1 MNISTKF
8 LTKILALGSVFLFS
22 LSAKAADQITIDGVT
37 YTKHT
42 AYACNDPIP
51 FTLGEDGQ
59 NHYYEFIESNILMNQ
74 GGGPAITIKGN
85 VVIGVY
91 KTLNV
96 RGGDAKGYLGA
107 GAGIYVPKGASLR
120 IMPSQGQSS
129 CTVTAYG
136 GNAGQPNVRIY
147 GEDRFMQYNNG
158 AGGAAAGIG
167 ANGGNG
173 GRAIDVFDN
182 AGNYSYANYGKP
194 SEQCGNIFIDKGV
207 TLTAVGGRGTGV
219 EHTDNGKTVYNF
231 DLVGAESSPKNY
243 GYNAAGVKKG
253 SWLTLEVDT
262 QTAHYTGDTWGGP
275 YAAYGS
281 PGGQGGGGGGY
292 PAAGIGGG
300 GSGGGAGGFGSL
312 GSSETGKATSASGH
326 GGHGGGGGTG
336 YGYAGQF
343 GISGGYAKFQYGWT
357 TPIIS
362 AAGAEYKEAG
372 EYLTS
377 SGLYTGRNG
386 YWGQKNFSGKGHAE
400 EETGSRQLNGVRP
413 GSYLDG
419 GNGGELVSGSPVS
432 EPGIGGGGVLFDSR
446 SGEITIRG
454 NVTSLGNG
462 GHQPKQFETIGSV
475 TYNYPNKP
483 YYINDIGTALN
494 GEYNP
499 VNVIVENGTLSTNRQ
514 DGLTMTDANNFSA
527 KEYTVTIGK
536 YMGGIDGYI
545 LMQFPPEKKTFRLSG
560 VQHFR
565 EVYGSSAIYV
575 SYNGLTPGQERF
587 TYVYPRPD
595 NRNAIHTNG
604 MSVAERYYADKN
616 LPSADWEYTK
626 ELTWKTITN
635 PSQSDYAFN
644 GRYDINSSEDRL
656 GIFFFDADIKS
667 GTLEI
672 GDKSYTSNG
681 WKNFALITNSNSFQA
696 RYHRNSADGYA
707 EMKWMNWKPLNFSFC
722 GTGGTNYELME
733 VGLSD
738 LPKFKNNNTDNSSI
752 FGFYTEKAVVNDGT
766 IQINGQTFTTLEE
779 LARNSQDSIYVVTW
793 NPTIELV
800 SEESREN
807 IAVKVD
813 DACGAWY
820 PDKSGNNRM
829 MAKLA
834 YNHYLTIPS
843 MYLCTDFDTPSILRF
858 TYKGCLYVDMEEG
871 SRQSFTSDDW
881 EQAIITIPA
890 GNQTVRFQSYSGIS
904 YIYDISEVRTLPQD
918 ANGNFII
925 RTSEDLDAATKLVK
939 KSGGSAFHFRV
950 IGEVETS
957 ADFEPFGSSMASPFV
972 GSMNGGTIKLTNNK
986 PLIYITENAV
996 FSDMTVIGDLV
1007 SNGPMDQDLVFF
1019 AYTTNN
1025 VKFINCKV
1033 TGSLNMNKN
1042 RGLSLNGFT
1051 VEAVRTEFS
1060 GCVVDAQMIGYAF
1073 PWTYY
1078 DYDEDKDVTVTKMPN
1093 MSGFAAGFKL
1103 EDDEYGMK
1111 FTDCS
1116 FIGEIYSIDDEGNVY
1131 PGQPFGICPA
1141 ESDYDN
1147 NFVVTNC
1154 ISTYNPQCEKL
1165 PNTTAVNTFVLAD
1178 TDKDMSNYSTK
1189 TAEQFA
1195 SGEVGNLL
1203 ANNGRS
1209 HWYTPNNSK
1218 YPVYDP
1224 NKFYNHAR
1232 IIAGENLVLTK
1243 GTPATV
1249 HKVKSLSPEN
1259 STSDSPKLHLHE
1271 GDEFTVSHIANQECL
1286 LYVNNEFVSN
1296 TGTYTG
1302 TAPAGETLITMKE
1315 LAKAGDKIE
1324 VGSLRYVILTTQDG
1338 EEYGT
1343 VKTLPGTG
1351 DSYGNTDLT
1360 GNVVIPSVVQYE
1372 GSLYYVTG
1380 IGDYSL
1386 AGSGVTSVELP
1397 ATLTAIGTSGLG
1409 GLTGIEDIKIPNNVE
1424 SLGSGIFKGCSNLKS
1439 VTFANDIQITEIPQ
1453 SAFEGTAITSIN
1465 VPESVTSI
1473 GDNAF
1478 FNCNDLKTVTLPAGL
1493 TSLGE
1498 SAFGETPNLKTII
1511 YLTDDPVSASE
1522 SAFSDYTAPT
1532 LYALLSEKD
1541 KYEDIEPW
1549 NKFTNTTWCGVHL
1562 NPTEID
1568 LIISRSAQLSAN
1580 VVVAPGEMP
1589 QDIVWSSSD
1598 PNIVQVDNDG
1608 KVKAIDCGLATV
1620 SADAGPYRNECE
1632 VTVYDFTT
1640 GINEILG
1647 DDTKQVD
1654 IFNLQ
1659 GVCLKRNASA
1669 EDIRALAPGLYIIG
1683 DKKVL
1688 IRE

>member
-1 MNISTKF
+1 MNISIKF
-8 LTKILALGSVFLFS
+8 LTKILALGTIVWSG
-22 LSAKAADQITIDGVT
+22 LSAYAADQITIDGVK
-37 YTKHT
+37 YTTHT

-147 GEDRFMQYNNG
+147 GDDRFMQYNNG

-167 ANGGNG
+167 GNGGNG

-194 SEQCGNIFIDKGV
+194 SEQCGDIFIDKGV

-231 DLVGAESSPKNY
+231 DLVGADSSPKNY

-253 SWLTLEVDT
+253 PWLTLEVDN

-275 YAAYGS
+275 YSAYGS

-400 EETGSRQLNGVRP
+400 GETGSRQLNGVRP

-432 EPGIGGGGVLFDSR
+432 EPGIAGGGVLFDSR

-462 GHQPKQFETIGSV
+462 GHQPKQYETIGSV

-494 GEYNP
+494 GEHNP
-499 VNVIVENGTLSTNRQ
+499 FRVTVDNGSLSTNRKE
-514 DGLTMTDANNFSA
+514 GLSMIGENNLPI
-527 KEYTVTIGK
+527 KEYTVNVTHYYSIVP
-536 YMGGIDGYI
+536 GYWYASY
-545 LMQFPPEKKTFRLSG
+545 PPEKRTLRLSG
-560 VQHFR
+560 IQHFKDASN
-565 EVYGSSAIYV
+565 GTIYV
-575 SYNGLTPGQERF
+575 SFNGMTPGQERF
-587 TYVYPRPD
+587 TYLNPKPE
-595 NRNAIHTNG
+595 NKNAIHTDG
-604 MSVAERYYADKN
+604 ISLAERYYADKN
-616 LPSADWEYTK
+616 LPSADWEYTGA
-626 ELTWKTITN
+626 LTWKTITN

-656 GIFFFDADIKS
+656 GIFFFEADIKT

-672 GDKSYTSNG
+672 GGKKYTSNG
-681 WKNFALITNSNSFQA
+681 WKSFAQITNSNAFQA

-707 EMKWMNWKPLNFSFC
+707 EMRWMNWKPLNFSFC
-722 GTGGTNYELME
+722 GTGGTDYQLQE
-733 VGLSD
+733 VATNN
-738 LPKFKNNNTDNSSI
+738 LPTFKNNNTDNSSI
-752 FGFYTEKAVVNDGT
+752 FGFYTEKADVNDGT
-766 IQINGQTFTTLEE
+766 IQINGQTFGTLEE

-793 NPTIELV
+793 NPTTELV

-807 IAVKVD
+807 ITVKAD

-820 PDKSGNNRM
+820 PDKSGNNRI

-834 YNHYLTIPS
+834 YNNYLHNPS

-871 SRQSFTSDDW
+871 SRQSFSSDDW

-890 GNQTVRFQSYSGIS
+890 GNQTVRFQSFSGIS
-904 YIYDISEVRTLPQD
+904 YIYDIYEVKTLPQD
-918 ANGNFII
+918 ANGNYII
-925 RTSEDLDAATKLVK
+925 RTSEDLDAATQLVK

-972 GSMNGGTIKLTNNK
+972 GSMTGGTIKLINNK
-986 PLIYITENAV
+986 PFIMNAENAV
-996 FSDMTVIGDLV
+996 FSDMTVTGDLV
-1007 SNGPMDQDLVFF
+1007 SNNSMDQDLVFF
-1019 AYTTNN
+1019 AYTTYN

-1033 TGSLNMNKN
+1033 SGSLNMNKI
-1042 RGLSLNGFT
+1042 RGLSLTGFT
-1051 VEAVRTEFS
+1051 VEAIRTEFS

-1073 PWTYY
+1073 PWTYH
-1078 DYDEDKDVTVTKMPN
+1078 DEDDNEITVTKMPN
-1093 MSGFAAGFKL
+1093 MGGFAAGFKL

-1116 FIGEIYSIDDEGNVY
+1116 FLGEIYSVDDEGNVY

-1141 ESDYDN
+1141 ESDYEN

-1165 PNTTAVNTFVLAD
+1165 PNTTSVNTFVLAD
-1178 TDKDMSNYSTK
+1178 VDKDMSNYSTK

-1195 SGEVGNLL
+1195 SGEVGNML

-1209 HWYTPNNSK
+1209 HWYTPNNSE

-1224 NKFYNHAR
+1224 NRFYNHAR

-1243 GTPATV
+1243 GTPAVYKT
-1249 HKVKSLSPEN
+1249 KSLSPQNDVSDN
-1259 STSDSPKLHLHE
+1259 SKLHLHE
-1271 GDEFTVSHIANQECL
+1271 GDEFTVSHIANRECF
-1286 LYVNNEFVSN
+1286 LYVNNELVSN

-1302 TAPAGETLITMKE
+1302 IAPAGETLITMKE
-1315 LAKAGDKIE
+1315 FAKAGDEIE
-1324 VGSLRYVILTTQDG
+1324 DGSLKYVILTTQEGG
-1338 EEYGT
+1338 EFGT
-1343 VKTLPGTG
+1343 VKTLPGTS
-1351 DSYGNTDLT
+1351 DSYGNTDLS
-1360 GNVVIPSVVQYE
+1360 GKVVIPSVVQYE
-1372 GSLYYVTG
+1372 GSLYRVTE

-1397 ATLTAIGTSGLG
+1397 GTLTAIGTSGLG

-1424 SLGSGIFKGCSNLKS
+1424 SLGSAIFKGCSNLKS
-1439 VTFANDIQITEIPQ
+1439 VTFADDIQITEIPQ
-1453 SAFEGTAITSIN
+1453 SAFEGTGITSIN

-1478 FNCNDLKTVTLPAGL
+1478 FNCNDLRTVALPAGL

-1498 SAFGETPNLKTII
+1498 RAFGETANLKTII

-1522 SAFSDYTAPT
+1522 NAFSDYSTPT
-1532 LYALLSEKD
+1532 LYALLSEKE
-1541 KYEDIEPW
+1541 KYEANDPW
-1549 NKFTNTTWCGVHL
+1549 NKFANITWCGVHL
-1562 NPTEID
+1562 NPTELD
-1568 LIISRSAQLSAN
+1568 MISSSSFQLSAK
-1580 VVVAPGEMP
+1580 VVLPPGEMAE
-1589 QDIVWSSSD
+1589 DIIWHSSD
-1598 PNIVQVDNDG
+1598 PEIAEVDNNGNVRAINDG
-1608 KVKAIDCGLATV
+1608 VATI
-1620 SADAGPYRNECE
+1620 SAVAGPYRNDCE
-1632 VTVYDFTT
+1632 VTVTDVTT
-1640 GINEILG
+1640 DIDEIFNDETTL
-1647 DDTKQVD
+1647 VD

-1659 GVCLKRNASA
+1659 GVCLKRNASV
-1669 EDIRALAPGLYIIG
+1669 EDIRNLAPGLYIIG
-1683 DKKVL
+1683 GQKACIHK
-1688 IRE
+1688 